1 VKRNFGSLGGV
12 GRLGCSVLTLTL
24 TLASG
29 SRAVQAQPRPAPPTP
44 APTPSADNRSPEQ
57 LRKEVLERMRA
68 LRAWKIVEALKL
80 DEATS
85 ARLFPILSR
94 YDEREMENAAERHEI
109 MRDLRAAT
117 EAPHPDDA
125 HLTATLNKLLANR
138 AKERALHDDRVKDVR
153 KVLTPVQQAK
163 LVLLLPRLE
172 RDFAG
177 WIHEASGRPGPGP
190 GDDP

>member
-1 VKRNFGSLGGV
+1 LKRAAGLALG
-12 GRLGCSVLTLTL
+12 LLLTGG
-24 TLASG
+24 AAG
-29 SRAVQAQPRPAPPTP
+29 AQPRPAP
-44 APTPSADNRSPEQ
+44 APTAPSPAADDHRTPDQ

-94 YDEREMENAAERHEI
+94 YDEREMAIAAERHVI
-109 MRDLRAAT
+109 MRDLREAT
-117 EAPHPDDA
+117 EAAHPDDA
-125 HLTATLNKLLANR
+125 RLTATLNKLLANR
-138 AKERALHDDRVKDVR
+138 AKQRLLHDDRIKDVR

-172 RDFAG
+172 HDFAG
-177 WIHEASGRPGPGP
+177 WIHEASGRGGGPGP
-190 GDDP
+190 GGDDP

>member
-1 VKRNFGSLGGV
+1 MKRPAALALGLLLTGSV
-12 GRLGCSVLTLTL
+12 AR
-24 TLASG
+24 
-29 SRAVQAQPRPAPPTP
+29 AQPHPAPVPPAPP
-44 APTPSADNRSPEQ
+44 AADDQRTPEQ
-57 LRKEVLERMRA
+57 LRKEVLERVRA

-85 ARLFPILSR
+85 ARLFPILAR
-94 YDEREMENAAERHEI
+94 YDEREMAIAGERHAI
-109 MRDLRAAT
+109 MHELRDASD
-117 EAPHPDDA
+117 APKPDDA

-172 RDFAG
+172 REFAG
-177 WIHEASGRPGPGP
+177 WIHEASGRGRGPGGPGGPGP
-190 GDDP
+190 DGDEP

>member
-1 VKRNFGSLGGV
+1 VKRTLGLV
-12 GRLGCSVLTLTL
+12 ALLLLGTT
-24 TLASG
+24 A
-29 SRAVQAQPRPAPPTP
+29 AWAQPRSAPAPASPPTG
-44 APTPSADNRSPEQ
+44 ADHRTPDQ
-57 LRKEVLERMRA
+57 LRQEVLERMRA
-68 LRAWKIVEALKL
+68 LRAWKIVDALKL

-94 YDEREMENAAERHEI
+94 YDEREMAIAAERHEI
-109 MRDLRAAT
+109 MRDLRAAA

-125 HLTATLNKLLANR
+125 HLTAMLNKLMANR

-177 WIHEASGRPGPGP
+177 WIREASGRGGPGP

>member
-1 VKRNFGSLGGV
+1 VRRLDAGLALG
-12 GRLGCSVLTLTL
+12 LL
-24 TLASG
+24 LAG
-29 SRAVQAQPRPAPPTP
+29 GTAGAQPRPTAPVSP
-44 APTPSADNRSPEQ
+44 APAADDHRTPEQ

-94 YDEREMENAAERHEI
+94 YDEREMAIAAERHVI
-109 MRDLRAAT
+109 MRDLREAT
-117 EAPHPDDA
+117 EAAHPDDA
-125 HLTATLNKLLANR
+125 RLTATLNKLLANR
-138 AKERALHDDRVKDVR
+138 AAQRALHDDRIKDVR

-163 LVLLLPRLE
+163 LVLLLPRME
-172 RDFAG
+172 HDFAG
-177 WIHEASGRPGPGP
+177 WIHEASGRGGAPGPG

>member
-1 VKRNFGSLGGV
+1 MKSVYGLALALLMQGSV
-12 GRLGCSVLTLTL
+12 
-24 TLASG
+24 A
-29 SRAVQAQPRPAPPTP
+29 QAQSHPAPGPAPAPPAADDHRTP
-44 APTPSADNRSPEQ
+44 DQ
-57 LRKEVLERMRA
+57 LRTEVLERMRA

-94 YDEREMENAAERHEI
+94 YDEREMAIAGERHAI

-117 EAPHPDDA
+117 DAPHPDDA

-138 AKERALHDDRVKDVR
+138 AKERAMHDDRVKDVR

-163 LVLLLPRLE
+163 LILLLPRME
-172 RDFAG
+172 HDFAG
-177 WIHEASGRPGPGP
+177 WIHEVSGRGGPGP
-190 GDDP
+190 GDEP

>member
-1 VKRNFGSLGGV
+1 MRRPAALALGFLLTGSV
-12 GRLGCSVLTLTL
+12 AR
-24 TLASG
+24 
-29 SRAVQAQPRPAPPTP
+29 AQPHPAPPSLP
-44 APTPSADNRSPEQ
+44 APPAADDHRSPEQ
-57 LRKEVLERMRA
+57 LRKEVLERVRA

-94 YDEREMENAAERHEI
+94 YDEREMAIAAERHAI
-109 MRDLRAAT
+109 MHDLREAS

-163 LVLLLPRLE
+163 LVLLLPRFE
-172 RDFAG
+172 REFAG
-177 WIHEASGRPGPGP
+177 WIHEASGRGRGPGGPGP
-190 GDDP
+190 DGDEP

>member
-1 VKRNFGSLGGV
+1 MKRTV
-12 GRLGCSVLTLTL
+12 GLVAALLLVGTVVR
-24 TLASG
+24 
-29 SRAVQAQPRPAPPTP
+29 AQPRPTPPPVAAPGAADHRTP
-44 APTPSADNRSPEQ
+44 DQ
-57 LRKEVLERMRA
+57 LRQEVLERMRA
-68 LRAWKIVEALKL
+68 LRAWKIVDALKL

-94 YDEREMENAAERHEI
+94 YDEGEMAIAAERHEI

-117 EAPHPDDA
+117 EAAHPDDA
-125 HLTATLNKLLANR
+125 HLMATLNKLMANR
-138 AKERALHDDRVKDVR
+138 SKERALHDDRIKDVR

-177 WIHEASGRPGPGP
+177 WIHEASGRGGPGP
-190 GDDP
+190 GDEP

>member
-1 VKRNFGSLGGV
+1 MRRAAGLALG
-12 GRLGCSVLTLTL
+12 LLLTGGM
-24 TLASG
+24 AG
-29 SRAVQAQPRPAPPTP
+29 AQPRPPVPVPPTP
-44 APTPSADNRSPEQ
+44 AADDHRTPDQ

-94 YDEREMENAAERHEI
+94 YDERDMAIAAERHVI
-109 MRDLRAAT
+109 MRDLREAT

-125 HLTATLNKLLANR
+125 RLTVTLNKLLANR
-138 AKERALHDDRVKDVR
+138 AKQRTLHDDRVKDIR

-177 WIHEASGRPGPGP
+177 WIHEASGRGGGPGPGP
-190 GDDP
+190 GDDL

>member
-1 VKRNFGSLGGV
+1 MKRAAV
-12 GRLGCSVLTLTL
+12 GL
-24 TLASG
+24 TLAALLLGG
-29 SRAVQAQPRPAPPTP
+29 SATRAQPRPAPPPP
-44 APTPSADNRSPEQ
+44 APAADHRTPDQ

-94 YDEREMENAAERHEI
+94 YDEREMAIAAERHEI

-117 EAPHPDDA
+117 EAPRPDDA

-138 AKERALHDDRVKDVR
+138 AKERALHDDRVRDIR

-177 WIHEASGRPGPGP
+177 WIREASGRGGSGPP
-190 GDDP
+190 DEP

>member
-1 VKRNFGSLGGV
+1 MKRTLGLVGV
-12 GRLGCSVLTLTL
+12 LLLGATA
-24 TLASG
+24 AS
-29 SRAVQAQPRPAPPTP
+29 AQPRPAPAPASPPAGADHRTP
-44 APTPSADNRSPEQ
+44 DQ
-57 LRKEVLERMRA
+57 LRQEVLERMRA
-68 LRAWKIVEALKL
+68 LRAWKIVDALKL

-94 YDEREMENAAERHEI
+94 YDEREMAVAAERHDI

-125 HLTATLNKLLANR
+125 HLTAMLNKLMANR

-177 WIHEASGRPGPGP
+177 WIHEASGRGGPGP
-190 GDDP
+190 GDEP

>member
-1 VKRNFGSLGGV
+1 MRRAAGLALGLLLTGGAV
-12 GRLGCSVLTLTL
+12 G
-24 TLASG
+24 
-29 SRAVQAQPRPAPPTP
+29 AQPRPAAPLPPSP
-44 APTPSADNRSPEQ
+44 AADDHRSPDQ

-94 YDEREMENAAERHEI
+94 YDEREMAIAAERHVI
-109 MRDLRAAT
+109 MRDLHEAT
-117 EAPHPDDA
+117 EAAHPDDA

-138 AKERALHDDRVKDVR
+138 AKQRALHDDRVKDVR

-177 WIHEASGRPGPGP
+177 WIHEASGRGGGGPGP
-190 GDDP
+190 GSGDDL

>member
-1 VKRNFGSLGGV
+1 MKRSV
-12 GRLGCSVLTLTL
+12 GRAGSFGL
-24 TLASG
+24 TLALTLAGGG
-29 SRAVQAQPRPAPPTP
+29 STLLAQPRPAPP
-44 APTPSADNRSPEQ
+44 APISPGADNRSPEQ

-94 YDEREMENAAERHEI
+94 YDEREMEIGAERHEI

-138 AKERALHDDRVKDVR
+138 AKERALHDDRVRDVR

-190 GDDP
+190 GGPGLGDDP

>member
-1 VKRNFGSLGGV
+1 VYG
-12 GRLGCSVLTLTL
+12 
-24 TLASG
+24 LALALLMEG
-29 SRAVQAQPRPAPPTP
+29 TAAQAQPHPPPGSPPASSPPAADDHRTP
-44 APTPSADNRSPEQ
+44 DQ
-57 LRKEVLERMRA
+57 LRTEVLERMRA

-94 YDEREMENAAERHEI
+94 YDEREMAIAAERHAI

-125 HLTATLNKLLANR
+125 HLTASLNKLLANR
-138 AKERALHDDRVKDVR
+138 SKERALHDDRVKDVR

-163 LVLLLPRLE
+163 LILLLPRME
-172 RDFAG
+172 HDFAG
-177 WIHEASGRPGPGP
+177 WIHEVSGRGGPGP
-190 GDDP
+190 GDEP

>member
-1 VKRNFGSLGGV
+1 MRRARGLALGLPLFLLGSV
-12 GRLGCSVLTLTL
+12 
-24 TLASG
+24 A
-29 SRAVQAQPRPAPPTP
+29 RAEPRPVPPP
-44 APTPSADNRSPEQ
+44 ASAPTAADHRTPDQ
-57 LRKEVLERMRA
+57 LRQEVLERMRA

-94 YDEREMENAAERHEI
+94 YDEHEMAVAAERQAI
-109 MRDLRAAT
+109 MHDLREAT

-125 HLTATLNKLLANR
+125 RLTATLNKLLANR
-138 AKERALHDDRVKDVR
+138 AKLRALHDDRIKDVR

-177 WIHEASGRPGPGP
+177 WIHEASGRGGGPGPGP
-190 GDDP
+190 GEE

>member
-1 VKRNFGSLGGV
+1 VKRAAGKIGSFGLALSLAAGQGTV
-12 GRLGCSVLTLTL
+12 VW
-24 TLASG
+24 
-29 SRAVQAQPRPAPPTP
+29 AQPRPTPPP
-44 APTPSADNRSPEQ
+44 VASPGADNRTPEQ

-85 ARLFPILSR
+85 ARLFPILAR
-94 YDEREMENAAERHEI
+94 YDDREMEIAAERHEI

-138 AKERALHDDRVKDVR
+138 AKERALHDDRVRDVR

-163 LVLLLPRLE
+163 LVLLLPRME

-177 WIHEASGRPGPGP
+177 WIHEASGRAGPGP

>member
-1 VKRNFGSLGGV
+1 LKRAAGLALG
-12 GRLGCSVLTLTL
+12 LL
-24 TLASG
+24 LAG
-29 SRAVQAQPRPAPPTP
+29 GAAGAQPRPAPVPASPPPAADDHRTP
-44 APTPSADNRSPEQ
+44 DQ

-85 ARLFPILSR
+85 GRLFPILSR
-94 YDEREMENAAERHEI
+94 YDDREMAIAAERHVI
-109 MRDLRAAT
+109 MRDLREAT
-117 EAPHPDDA
+117 EAAHPDDA
-125 HLTATLNKLLANR
+125 RLTTTLNKLLANR
-138 AKERALHDDRVKDVR
+138 GKQRALHDDRIKDVR

-177 WIHEASGRPGPGP
+177 WIHEASGRGGGGPGPGP
-190 GDDP
+190 GDDF